1 MNLDAHAKRA
11 QELALTLGVR
21 SPRVKR
27 GKLSESLLP
36 EGIWT
41 RTAVYRPYIAI
52 TPAFGNL
59 TTAEQDS
66 ELAQAVVLADLIESG
81 TPKLLCIASIGSVAS
96 IALAGF
102 VTTALDVPARLWAEV
117 AITLFVGLYLGMYLV
132 HMLSWTRRMFYQAD
146 RRIAEVLGAPAVTTS
161 VQVSRRMRY
170 KRRGLFGLWIGLSMP
185 NEGRRLDAIADLAP
199 VS

>member
-1 MNLDAHAKRA
+1 M
-11 QELALTLGVR
+11 
-21 SPRVKR
+21 
-27 GKLSESLLP
+27 P

-59 TTAEQDS
+59 TAPEQDS

-102 VTTALDVPARLWAEV
+102 VTTVLDVPARLWAEV
-117 AITLFVGLYLGMYLV
+117 AIALFVGFYLSMYLV
-132 HMLSWTRRMFYQAD
+132 HMLAWTRRIVYQAD
-146 RRIAEVLGAPAVTTS
+146 RRIAEVLGVPAVTPS

-185 NEGRRLDAIADLAP
+185 NEGRRLDAIADLTP
-199 VS
+199 VA